1 MFSLTHAVSEHL
13 HDKQNIL
20 GEFRSNLKS
29 KENLCEGLHPDQI
42 RGYDHG

>member
-1 MFSLTHAVSEHL
+1 MFSLTLAVSEHL
-13 HDKQNIL
+13 DEKQNIL
-20 GEFRSNLKS
+20 GHFRSNLKS